1 MVQLAWL
8 PKPNKPPDPGHY
20 RTLLST
26 PMERK
31 YTDDG
36 RAADSTQLEDAR
48 MQNCYL
54 IWLERTEAL
63 ERDMSQAA

>member
-1 MVQLAWL
+1 
-8 PKPNKPPDPGHY
+8 
-20 RTLLST
+20 
-26 PMERK
+26 MERK

-36 RAADSTQLEDAR
+36 RAADSAQLEDAH

-54 IWLERTEAL
+54 IWLERTIAL